1 MPFNYFERF
10 VAFKYLKPL
19 RSDGLLSIISWF
31 SFIGI
36 AIGVA
41 TLIIVM
47 SVMNGFKVELQNRI
61 IGFNGHLYINKLGEN
76 ISDYQLDYENFDNIN
91 FIDPNIT
98 FQSLMISG
106 KQNNGVLVKAINP
119 KNLEN
124 YRLIYENLN
133 STKSEP
139 LSCDCIIL
147 GDTMATKLGLSIG
160 SNIKLYS
167 TQTISTPFGSLPKSK
182 EFEISGTFHS
192 GMSEYDN
199 NFTLISL
206 KNGQQL
212 TGYVDKVSIIE
223 IHLVDPNNIKNTKLQ
238 LIKNYPLGEYVIRD
252 WQEVNSTY
260 FEALKVERTVMFII
274 LSLIILIAA
283 FNVVTSLF
291 ILVKNKTK
299 EIAIMRT
306 IGLSRSGI
314 MRIFILIGSIV
325 GISGTLVGTLCGY
338 IITINLENIRSLLNN
353 QFGLNLFPPQ
363 LYYIDQI
370 PTNIQ
375 SAQILYIVF
384 FSIIISIL
392 ATIYPSYAASRLEI
406 KGILKNA

>member
-147 GDTMATKLGLSIG
+147 GDIMATKLGLSIG
-160 SNIKLYS
+160 SNVKLYS

-212 TGYVDKVSIIE
+212 TGYVDEVSIIE

-238 LIKNYPLGEYVIRD
+238 LIKDYPLGEYVIRD

-260 FEALKVERTVMFII
+260 FEALKVERIVMFII

-325 GISGTLVGTLCGY
+325 GISGTLIGTLCGY

-370 PTNIQ
+370 PTDIQ
-375 SAQILYIVF
+375 STQILYIVF

>member
-160 SNIKLYS
+160 SNVKLYS

-212 TGYVDKVSIIE
+212 TGYVDEVSIIE

-238 LIKNYPLGEYVIRD
+238 LIKDYPLGEYVIRD

-299 EIAIMRT
+299 EIAILRT
-306 IGLSRSGI
+306 IGLSKSGI

-375 SAQILYIVF
+375 STQILYIVF

>member
-160 SNIKLYS
+160 SNVKLYS

-212 TGYVDKVSIIE
+212 TGYVDEVSIIE

-238 LIKNYPLGEYVIRD
+238 LIKDYPLGEYVIRD

-375 SAQILYIVF
+375 STQILYIVF

>member
-147 GDTMATKLGLSIG
+147 GDSMATKLGLSIG
-160 SNIKLYS
+160 SNVKLYS

-212 TGYVDKVSIIE
+212 TGYVDEVSIIE

-375 SAQILYIVF
+375 STQILYIVF

>member
-124 YRLIYENLN
+124 YRLIYENLD

-160 SNIKLYS
+160 SNVKLYS

-212 TGYVDKVSIIE
+212 TGYVDEVSIIE

-238 LIKNYPLGEYVIRD
+238 LIKDYPLGEYVIRD

-375 SAQILYIVF
+375 STQILYIVF

>member
-160 SNIKLYS
+160 SNVKLYS

-199 NFTLISL
+199 NFTLISI

-212 TGYVDKVSIIE
+212 TGYVDEVSIIE

-375 SAQILYIVF
+375 STQILYIVF

>member
-212 TGYVDKVSIIE
+212 TGYVDEVSIIE

-375 SAQILYIVF
+375 STQILYIVF

>member
-1 MPFNYFERF
+1 VPFNYFERF

-160 SNIKLYS
+160 SNVKLYS

-212 TGYVDKVSIIE
+212 TGYVDEVSIIE

-375 SAQILYIVF
+375 STQILYIVF

>member
-139 LSCDCIIL
+139 LGCDCIIL

-160 SNIKLYS
+160 SNVKLYS

-212 TGYVDKVSIIE
+212 TGYVDEVSIIE

-375 SAQILYIVF
+375 STQILYIVF

>member
-160 SNIKLYS
+160 SNVKLYS

-212 TGYVDKVSIIE
+212 TGYVDEVSIIE

-325 GISGTLVGTLCGY
+325 GISGTLVGTLSGY

-375 SAQILYIVF
+375 STQILYIVF

>member
-160 SNIKLYS
+160 SNVKLYS

-212 TGYVDKVSIIE
+212 TGYVDEVSIIE

-299 EIAIMRT
+299 EIAILRT

-325 GISGTLVGTLCGY
+325 GISGTVVGTLCGY

-375 SAQILYIVF
+375 STQILYIVF

>member
-147 GDTMATKLGLSIG
+147 GDSMATKLGLSIG
-160 SNIKLYS
+160 SNVKLYS

-212 TGYVDKVSIIE
+212 TGYVDEVSIIE

-238 LIKNYPLGEYVIRD
+238 LIKDYPLGEYVIRD

-375 SAQILYIVF
+375 STQILYIVF

>member
-1 MPFNYFERF
+1 VPFNYFERF

-160 SNIKLYS
+160 SNVKLYS

-212 TGYVDKVSIIE
+212 TGYVDEVSIIE

-238 LIKNYPLGEYVIRD
+238 LIKDYPLGEYVIRD

-299 EIAIMRT
+299 EIAILRT
-306 IGLSRSGI
+306 IGLSKSGI

-375 SAQILYIVF
+375 STQILYIVF